1 MTTADKYKALTERR
15 LCEFTHFEVRLLN
28 EVYGFKLENTPA
40 ELLALVDALY
50 EKMEHK
56 NA

>member
-28 EVYGFKLENTPA
+28 EVYVSKLENTPA
-40 ELLALVDALY
+40 ELLALVDTLY